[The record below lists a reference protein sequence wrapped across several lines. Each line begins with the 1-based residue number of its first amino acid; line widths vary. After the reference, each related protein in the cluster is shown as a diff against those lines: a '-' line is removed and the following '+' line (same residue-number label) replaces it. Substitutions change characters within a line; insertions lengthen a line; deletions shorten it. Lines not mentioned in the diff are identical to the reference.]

1 MENGK
6 GCKYDNQCTS
16 GICTNGFCKAKSLVG
31 KTCDFSGDDKSCAD
45 SKACGQEGVGQFK
58 CCKSLAPSVGF
69 EIRTDDWCAE
79 LDNGKGCKYDNQCT
93 SGMCQNGICTAKGLI
108 GQKCSSNGD
117 DKSCSVGIC
126 AQYAATD
133 YHCCSSIASGWFD
146 EWCNNLPDGTG
157 CKHDNQCNSKF
168 CGDNICHTPL
178 TSCPG
183 YNCAGKNGQ
192 YCNSNGNWRCDN
204 GTWVSL

>member
-1 MENGK
+1 
-6 GCKYDNQCTS
+6 
-16 GICTNGFCKAKSLVG
+16 
-31 KTCDFSGDDKSCAD
+31 
-45 SKACGQEGVGQFK
+45 
-58 CCKSLAPSVGF
+58 
-69 EIRTDDWCAE
+69 
-79 LDNGKGCKYDNQCT
+79 
-93 SGMCQNGICTAKGLI
+93 MCQNGICTAKGLI

-192 YCNSNGNWRCDN
+192 YYNSKGNWRCDN
-204 GTWVSL
+204 GKWVSL